1 MRWHFHDHATI
12 LPLFIKNQASCQGNR
27 ILFLNTRIYGQLQAK
42 SMNLSKY
49 GFPYLGDGSEKWRSY
64 PHIVP
69 KNLDAIALGFLQ
81 KPIWCHMSP
90 PQSGEAAII
99 EMR

>member
-1 MRWHFHDHATI
+1 M
-12 LPLFIKNQASCQGNR
+12 QGNR

-69 KNLDAIALGFLQ
+69 KNLDAIALWHIGFVFNHATMQ
-81 KPIWCHMSP
+81 T
-90 PQSGEAAII
+90 
-99 EMR
+99 

>member
-1 MRWHFHDHATI
+1 MLRLREI
-12 LPLFIKNQASCQGNR
+12 LENRCLEFYRIFIGENLRFLQGNR

-69 KNLDAIALGFLQ
+69 KNLDAIALPLLGLNR
-81 KPIWCHMSP
+81 PIL
-90 PQSGEAAII
+90 
-99 EMR
+99 